1 VLVPSSQLHAVED
14 ASAGPL
20 ERQLT
25 VEQLANETGMS
36 VRNIRNHQ
44 SRGLLPPPQ
53 VRARIGYYGDDHVTR
68 LRLIQEMQ
76 AQGFKLSAIKRLVGE
91 GRSVEQIVGLKRAV
105 TAPFETESPEVLSV
119 ADLIDRF
126 GTAGE
131 KEIAK
136 AQKLGLL
143 VPVGDGLFEAPSP
156 ALLRAAEEVLARG
169 VPLSSALALIEKVK
183 RSSESSSK
191 AFVQLFLD
199 EVWKP
204 FNDAGQPPD
213 RWPEVTETI
222 ERLRPLAAEAV
233 LATFKQTMEAE
244 VEKAFGKVLEEQA
257 KRGG

>member
-1 VLVPSSQLHAVED
+1 VPKSQLHAVED
-14 ASAGPL
+14 EAGGAG
-20 ERQLT
+20 RRRLT
-25 VEQLANETGMS
+25 VEQLAGETGMS

-44 SRGLLPPPQ
+44 SRGLLPPPE
-53 VRARIGYYGDDHVTR
+53 VRARIGYYGDDHVVR

-105 TAPFETESPEVLSV
+105 TAPFETESPEVLSL
-119 ADLIDRF
+119 ADLTERF

-143 VPVGDGLFEAPSP
+143 VPVGEGLFEAPSP

-169 VPLSSALALIEKVK
+169 VPLSSALAVIEKVK
-183 RSSESSSK
+183 RSAESSSK

-204 FNDAGQPPD
+204 FNEAGQPPD

-222 ERLRPLAAEAV
+222 ERLRPLASEAV